1 MPTGSAETRTN
12 RWGSKNNSVR
22 IGPLSTAGV
31 VEVAAERGR
40 GVAGDGTLETCLP
53 YEKQ

>member
-1 MPTGSAETRTN
+1 MPTGSAGARTN

-53 YEKQ
+53 YEKL

>member
-22 IGPLSTAGV
+22 IGLLSTAGV
-31 VEVAAERGR
+31 VEIAAERGH